1 MTLKPANYKYR
12 RTNGTSLTGE
22 NGMGYVYAE
31 IELTN
36 GDDIALNRRG
46 LLPEHEIRRVTSK
59 ALVDSGA
66 WDLVLTE
73 DIRKRLDLP
82 VLDRRTVTLA
92 DETELE
98 VDVVGPVQIRFQN
111 RATIIFAIVL
121 PNTSEVLLGAYALE
135 GLDAFIDPKRER
147 LLVHPDD
154 IKKLKRVAV
163 SI

>member
-46 LLPEHEIRRVTSK
+46 LLPEHEIRRVTSR

-73 DIRKRLDLP
+73 DVRKRLDLP
-82 VLDRRTVTLA
+82 VLDRRIATLA
-92 DETELE
+92 DETEVE

-135 GLDAFIDPKRER
+135 GLDAFIDPKGER
-147 LLVHPDD
+147 LLVNPDD
-154 IKKLKRVAV
+154 IKKLKRVA
-163 SI
+163 

>member
-31 IELTN
+31 IELTS
-36 GDDIALNRRG
+36 GDDLALNRHG
-46 LLPEHEIRRVTSK
+46 LLPEDEIRKVTTR

-66 WDLVLTE
+66 WDLVLNE
-73 DIRKRLDLP
+73 DVRKRLNLP

-92 DETELE
+92 DETVLE

-111 RATIIFAIVL
+111 RATTILAIVL

-154 IKKLKRVAV
+154 IKLLKRVA
-163 SI
+163 

>member
-46 LLPEHEIRRVTSK
+46 LLPDHEIRRVTSK

-73 DIRKRLDLP
+73 DVRKRLDLP

-92 DETELE
+92 DETEVE
-98 VDVVGPVQIRFQN
+98 VDVVGPVQIRFEN

-154 IKKLKRVAV
+154 IKKLKRVA
-163 SI
+163 

>member
-1 MTLKPANYKYR
+1 MTLKPANYKHR
-12 RTNGTSLTGE
+12 RTSGTSLTGE

-36 GDDIALNRRG
+36 EDDLALHRRG
-46 LLPEHEIRRVTSK
+46 LLAEREIKRVTSR

-66 WDLVLTE
+66 WDLVINE
-73 DIRKRLDLP
+73 DVRKRLDLP

-98 VDVVGPVQIRFQN
+98 VNVVGPVQIRFQN

-154 IKKLKRVAV
+154 IKKLKRVA
-163 SI
+163 

>member
-1 MTLKPANYKYR
+1 
-12 RTNGTSLTGE
+12 
-22 NGMGYVYAE
+22 MGYVYAE

-36 GDDIALNRRG
+36 GDDLAFNRRG
-46 LLPEHEIRRVTSK
+46 ALPEHEMRRVTTR

-154 IKKLKRVAV
+154 IKKLKRVA
-163 SI
+163 

>member
-22 NGMGYVYAE
+22 NRMGLVYAE

-46 LLPEHEIRRVTSK
+46 LLPEHEIRRVTSR

-73 DIRKRLDLP
+73 EVRKRLDLP
-82 VLDRRTVTLA
+82 VLDRRTATLA
-92 DETELE
+92 DETVVE
-98 VDVVGPVQIRFQN
+98 VDVVGPVQIRFEN

-121 PNTSEVLLGAYALE
+121 PNAAEVLLGAYALE

-147 LLVHPDD
+147 LLVYPDD
-154 IKKLKRVAV
+154 NKKLKRVA
-163 SI
+163 